1 MRRTCE
7 SYYNDDLSLTE
18 IAEAEGISRQGVH
31 DTVKRAEKQ
40 LEEYEEKLGLL
51 KLFEMQQARAKR
63 ALEHIKSGDTAMA
76 AKELEELIEEM

>member
-1 MRRTCE
+1 M
-7 SYYNDDLSLTE
+7 
-18 IAEAEGISRQGVH
+18 H

-51 KLFEMQQARAKR
+51 QLFEMQQAKAKT
-63 ALEHIKSGDTAMA
+63 ALAHLKSGDTDKA